1 MQAKISKR
9 SVDAATPEQGWL
21 WDTEIKGFGLRVRS
35 LEHKTYVVEYR
46 PGVGGRSAPK
56 RRYSIGRHGD
66 IGPGGKPWTPDT
78 ARDEAKRILGLVA
91 NGRDPAADR
100 SAAKTAETVA
110 ELCTRFLEEHASE
123 HKKASSVAAD
133 RRNIRNHILPLLG
146 KLKVGDVS
154 RGDVDR
160 FKRAVAQG
168 KTAKEERDEDGALKL
183 RVRGGTG
190 AANRCLAI
198 LSKMFNLAEVWGLRP
213 DGSNPTRH
221 VEKYAERKV
230 ERLLSA
236 EDLERLGDALRDAE
250 LRCGASEAL
259 DAEIAAA
266 RQNKNRAK
274 ARDLA
279 ATRRD
284 LGFVPSRSAI
294 AAVRLLVFTGA
305 RLSEILG
312 LRWEWI
318 DFERGEA
325 RLPDSKTGAKVLH
338 LPPPAL
344 EVLAGLQRLKDN
356 PYVIVGER
364 PRAALVNLEKP
375 WRAIRKAATVYQ
387 WAATEGAVGELVERL
402 AKAAGKQPTF
412 EECQLAAGDAELELP
427 EGLSNVRL
435 HDLRHAFASVG
446 AASGMGLPI
455 IGKMLGH
462 SQAQTTARYAH
473 LAADPVKAAAA
484 AVAGKIASAMSGKNS
499 TGAEGGNVVALGT
512 NGRKA

>member
-1 MQAKISKR
+1 MQAKITKR
-9 SVDAATPEQGWL
+9 TVDAATPEQGWI

-35 LEHKTYVVEYR
+35 LEHKSYIVEYR
-46 PGVGGRSAPK
+46 PGAGGRSSPK
-56 RRYSIGRHGD
+56 RRYTIGRHGD
-66 IGPGGKPWTPDT
+66 IGPDGKPWTPDT

-100 SAAKTAETVA
+100 SAEKTAEIVA
-110 ELCTRFLEEHASE
+110 DLCQRFLDEHAGE

-133 RRNIRNHILPLLG
+133 KRNIRNHILPLLG
-146 KLKVGDVS
+146 KLKVREVS
-154 RGDVDR
+154 RTDVDR

-168 KTAKEERDEDGALKL
+168 KTAKEERAEGGALKL
-183 RVRGGTG
+183 RVVGGTG
-190 AANRCLAI
+190 AANRCIAL

-236 EDLERLGDALRDAE
+236 EDLERLGDAMRDAE
-250 LRCGASEAL
+250 TRCGASEAL
-259 DAEIAAA
+259 DVEIATA
-266 RQNKNRAK
+266 RQMKDRAK

-279 ATRRD
+279 AKRRR

-294 AAVRLLVFTGA
+294 AAIRLLVFTGG

-325 RLPDSKTGAKVLH
+325 RLPDSKTGAKTLH

-344 EVLAGLQRLKDN
+344 EVLAGLQREKDN
-356 PYVIVGER
+356 PFVIVGER

-375 WRAIRKAATVYQ
+375 WRAIRKAATVCQ
-387 WAATEGAVGELVERL
+387 WAATGGEVGELVERL
-402 AKAAGKQPTF
+402 VKAAGKQPTF
-412 EECQLAAGDAELELP
+412 EECQQAAGGAGIELP
-427 EGLSNVRL
+427 DGLSNIRL

-462 SQAQTTARYAH
+462 SQTQTTARYAH

-484 AVAGKIASAMSGKNS
+484 AVAGKIEAAMNGK
-499 TGAEGGNVVALGT
+499 TAKVARLPKRT
-512 NGRKA
+512 A